1 VEIPV
6 VAQSAE
12 PVALAT
18 ITAITTSK
26 TPITRRWSPLIG
38 GSFLMGSNDK
48 RFPDDDEGPVRKV
61 TVSEFAIA
69 CYAVSNLRF
78 AEFVR
83 QTGYT
88 TDAERC
94 GWSFVFEGLPAPTV
108 TSADNDHAAGK
119 KSNVRQRRGQS
130 RTSPMTYML

>member
-1 VEIPV
+1 MEIPV
-6 VAQSAE
+6 VAHSAE

-26 TPITRRWSPLIG
+26 TPITRRWSSLIG
-38 GSFLMGSNDK
+38 ASFLMGSNEK
-48 RFPDDDEGPVRKV
+48 RFPDEGPLRKV
-61 TVSEFAIA
+61 TVSGFAIA

-94 GWSFVFEGLPAPTV
+94 GARAVA
-108 TSADNDHAAGK
+108 
-119 KSNVRQRRGQS
+119 
-130 RTSPMTYML
+130 